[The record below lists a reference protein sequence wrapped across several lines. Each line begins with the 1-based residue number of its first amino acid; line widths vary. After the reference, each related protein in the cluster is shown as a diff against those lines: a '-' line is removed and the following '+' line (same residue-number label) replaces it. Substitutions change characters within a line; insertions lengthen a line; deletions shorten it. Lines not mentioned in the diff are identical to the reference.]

1 MSKLTVI
8 QLLNKI
14 ANGEEVPEKIK
25 YRGLMY
31 YQDGRGY
38 FHDETEYTTERAFL
52 EGVRT
57 DMVLNE
63 EVEIIEPIEDE
74 FIDIEEIKLER
85 DDILGYYNGASHR
98 MTTNVKDREVY
109 IKIINNLIKNQKKII
124 ERVDK

>member
-1 MSKLTVI
+1 MKI
-8 QLLNKI
+8 IDLLNKI

-38 FHDETEYTTERAFL
+38 FHDETECTTERAFL

-63 EVEIIEPIEDE
+63 EVEILDEEDE

-124 ERVDK
+124 QALKKEGK

>member
-1 MSKLTVI
+1 MKVI
-8 QLLNKI
+8 DVIKDLADGKEIKPFKIGIIEFRVNNDQLQYKNEYNKEHYSDVELLI
-14 ANGEEVPEKIK
+14 YKEW
-25 YRGLMY
+25 
-31 YQDGRGY
+31 
-38 FHDETEYTTERAFL
+38 
-52 EGVRT
+52 
-57 DMVLNE
+57 LNE
-63 EVEIIEPIEDE
+63 EVEIIEDE

>member
-14 ANGEEVPEKIK
+14 ANGEEVPNHIKISDDI
-25 YRGLMY
+25 YHFSCDDGDY
-31 YQDGRGY
+31 YNDIGNAPSLL
-38 FHDETEYTTERAFL
+38 ERIWRHNALVWLNLKL
-52 EGVRT
+52 E
-57 DMVLNE
+57 
-63 EVEIIEPIEDE
+63 IIEDE

-124 ERVDK
+124 DKLNKE